1 MKKIRNLLVVLLT
14 VILLFSSTSL
24 LFSSKVFAEDGE
36 EATEGAGGAGTSQ
49 TGEGTGTEGEE
60 QGAGGGNINPDEIIY
75 TYDGIYARTSNKFEF
90 NASELLVIYAKN
102 MTGGSEYPDYR
113 HNIKQ
118 GELIDIMG
126 YNKNGER
133 YIDNTASSTP
143 RDAYHDGFID
153 SMDSSFILG
162 LSQVG
167 LSMEEYRADVDQVE
181 TSWHIEADDIIWSLV
196 NYYKKAGKEVAFKDV
211 VLVADSHVPE
221 IEEFNLPADSLTI
234 KSNEKISAETLNKIN
249 KLTSQAAM
257 INAQIWSG
265 YSKDYFRSQTITS
278 ITVTP
283 PDGSEWKM
291 VLGTDNNWYL
301 LRTKDAQKE
310 FETDLSYRS
319 ESENKAVEG
328 KMDGSTYLPPYYE
341 NEDKNAKKDADAYA
355 IIKSKTNEDIVA
367 TNGVAM
373 KDDGT
378 ANSEGWYYKD
388 VNDKKVIEKIYPF
401 DAYNNPKDN
410 GAVKETVKLTGR
422 DGGEDS
428 ETPDIRWTLRRINYD
443 EKTNKDGSITVT
455 ITYNLPIDEKSVP
468 EGWKVIVDEDGGI
481 RRIQRTF
488 KPGEDY
494 DKDVTVE
501 QNGPSK
507 ATVTTPVKIR
517 WHMADKK
524 IPQAGLFTFATVAV
538 VAGVAIFSITRY
550 RKLNK

>member
-1 MKKIRNLLVVLLT
+1 MKKIKNLLVVLLT
-14 VILLFSSTSL
+14 VILLFSTTSL

-49 TGEGTGTEGEE
+49 TGDGTEGEE
-60 QGAGGGNINPDEIIY
+60 QGAGGGNINPDEVIY
-75 TYDGIYARTSNKFEF
+75 TYDGIYGRASNKFEF
-90 NASELLVIYAKN
+90 NASELQVVYAKN
-102 MTGGSEYPDYR
+102 MTGGSEYNDFR

-118 GELIDIMG
+118 GELIAIEAYDDQGTLITSTTS
-126 YNKNGER
+126 NK
-133 YIDNTASSTP
+133 
-143 RDAYHDGFID
+143 RDFYHDGIID
-153 SMDSSFILG
+153 STDASFILS

-167 LSMEEYRADVDQVE
+167 LSMDQFKNDANEVKE
-181 TSWHIEADDIIWSLV
+181 SWSIDADDIMWSLV
-196 NYYKKAGKEVAFKDV
+196 KYYKKSGKEVAFKDV
-211 VLVADSHVPE
+211 LLVADSRVPE
-221 IEEFNLPADSLTI
+221 IDEFNLPADSLSI
-234 KSNEKISAETLNKIN
+234 KSNENISTETLNKIN

-257 INAQIWSG
+257 INAQIWNG
-265 YSKDYFRSQTITS
+265 YSDIYYKSQTITS
-278 ITVTP
+278 VTVTP
-283 PDGSEWKM
+283 SDGSEWKM

-310 FETDLSYRS
+310 FETDLTYRAVS
-319 ESENKAVEG
+319 DGKAVDG
-328 KMDGSTYLPPYYE
+328 KMDGDTYLPPYYE
-341 NEDKNAKKDADAYA
+341 NEDKNAKKDADAYG
-355 IIKSKTNEDIVA
+355 IIKSKTDEDIVA

-378 ANSEGWYYKD
+378 ANSEGWYYVD
-388 VNDKKVIEKIYPF
+388 VNDKTVIEKLYPF
-401 DAYNNPKDN
+401 DVYNNPTDN

-443 EKTNKDGSITVT
+443 EKTNDDGSITVT

-507 ATVTTPVKIR
+507 ATVTTPVKVK

-524 IPQAGLFTFATVAV
+524 IPQAGLFTFAVVAV
-538 VAGVAIFSITRY
+538 VAGVAVFSITRY
-550 RKLNK
+550 RKINQ

>member
-1 MKKIRNLLVVLLT
+1 MKKIKNLLVVLLT
-14 VILLFSSTSL
+14 VILLFSTTSL

-36 EATEGAGGAGTSQ
+36 GSENSQ
-49 TGEGTGTEGEE
+49 TGEE
-60 QGAGGGNINPDEIIY
+60 QGAGGGSIDPEEIIY
-75 TYDGIYARTSNKFEF
+75 TYDGIYARASNKFEF

-102 MTGGSEYPDYR
+102 MTGGSDYADYR

-118 GELIDIMG
+118 GELIDIMS
-126 YNKNGER
+126 YNEKGER
-133 YIDNTASSTP
+133 LIDKTASSTP
-143 RDAYHDGFID
+143 SDGYHDGYID
-153 SMDSSFILG
+153 STDSSFILG
-162 LSQVG
+162 LNLVG
-167 LSMEEYRADVDQVE
+167 LKIDNIE
-181 TSWHIEADDIIWSLV
+181 TDTKDAERKWRTSADDIIWSV
-196 NYYKKAGKEVAFKDV
+196 VKYYEKNGNKISFDDV
-211 VLVADSHVPE
+211 VLSAYTYVPE
-221 IEEFNLPADSLTI
+221 IEEYEFPSDNFTI
-234 KSNEKISAETLNKIN
+234 KSNEGISDATLQKIN
-249 KLTSQAAM
+249 KLTGQAGM
-257 INAQIWSG
+257 INAKIWAG
-265 YSKDYFRSQTITS
+265 YDSKYYRSQAITS
-278 ITVTP
+278 VTANT

-319 ESENKAVEG
+319 ESNGKAVEG
-328 KMDGSTYLPPYYE
+328 KMDGSTYLPPYYD
-341 NEDKNAKKDADAYA
+341 NEDKDAKKDADAYG

-388 VNDKKVIEKIYPF
+388 VKDKTVIEKLYPF
-401 DAYNNPKDN
+401 DKYNNPTDN

-428 ETPDIRWTLRRINYD
+428 ETPDIKWTLRRINYD

-468 EGWKVIVDEDGGI
+468 DGWKVIVDEDGGI

-507 ATVTTPVKIR
+507 ATVTTPVKVK
-517 WHMADKK
+517 WHMADKA
-524 IPQAGLFTFATVAV
+524 IPQTGLFTFTVVAV
-538 VAGVAIFSITRY
+538 IAGIAVFSITRY